1 MLFCSFFAVHM
12 FSEAHF
18 LCRNFTWSQEETDL
32 EAHSCNPSILE
43 TEARGHLV
51 QGQPGLPSWAWLQK
65 HKYKTTYVSRAQ
77 LDKHNPIYTHLCI
90 ATINIPNLST
100 EAKSW
105 HRFNVPLSSL
115 PAPALSLQDRHPLIC
130 CHCRLIPIL

>member
-1 MLFCSFFAVHM
+1 MPFCSFFAVHM

-18 LCRNFTWSQEETDL
+18 TCRNFTWSQEETDL
-32 EAHSCNPSILE
+32 EAHSCNPSVLE

-90 ATINIPNLST
+90 ATST
-100 EAKSW
+100 YQIYQLRQNHGTVSMS
-105 HRFNVPLSSL
+105 HFLLFQSL
-115 PAPALSLQDRHPLIC
+115 PYPYKTDIH
-130 CHCRLIPIL
+130 